1 MVLGDSIRHAAM
13 FVLGLLAF
21 VGGASG
27 AETDLNA
34 ALQQALEGRGHL
46 GKLLEHVP
54 ERTIQNTESATRLVS
69 LLEKTSLE
77 DLLVEVE
84 GVSQLDI
91 VITLF
96 QEAQDAAA
104 IGILTRQGIPHL
116 YRLSNELQ
124 PQLSKSSEREFLF
137 LLQVFAGY
145 KTRAGSLRVLR
156 AAREGVLEDHPLW
169 PYVFDPFLFDHN
181 DAVRILQ
188 ELTKDL
194 PQGQIG
200 RGVLDC
206 ANALLAEGGGFEH
219 PFDQDSGVDR
229 LASWLNGSGDDDVS
243 EIQSAVAALPF
254 LKHAKRAELLEVAF
268 HHPHPLVKA
277 EAGWALERLGDS
289 RGRNLLLRI
298 SKDVRYSWIARR
310 YLKELGQSKSIP
322 KEVLT
327 PAFLARADLC
337 QFLSH
342 PAENGRPPDQVKIL
356 DARSIQ
362 WPPTR
367 RKENVWL
374 IQVIDDAESPGGPA
388 YKGIAFVGPRISY
401 QPEMLKDLT
410 EIEQM
415 YGAYC
420 ARELAQNAD
429 PRIAGQPT
437 PEKGWLLIKSA
448 NPKWRRLKRSP

>member
-1 MVLGDSIRHAAM
+1 MVLGDLIRHAAM

-21 VGGASG
+21 FRGASG
-27 AETDLNA
+27 AETDLNS

-54 ERTIQNTESATRLVS
+54 ERTIQTTESATRLVS

-77 DLLVEVE
+77 DLLVEVG
-84 GVSQLDI
+84 GVSQLDV

-96 QEAQDAAA
+96 QETQDAAA
-104 IGILTRQGIPHL
+104 IGILTRQGLPHL

-124 PQLSKSSEREFLF
+124 PRLSKSSEREFLF

-181 DAVRILQ
+181 DAVRLLQ
-188 ELTKDL
+188 ELTKEL

-206 ANALLAEGGGFEH
+206 ANALLAEGGEFQH
-219 PFDQDSGVDR
+219 PFDQDRGVDR

-277 EAGWALERLGDS
+277 EAGWLLNALATHEEEICFFGSQKTSDIVGS
-289 RGRNLLLRI
+289 RDAI
-298 SKDVRYSWIARR
+298 SKN
-310 YLKELGQSKSIP
+310 LGKASRFRKKCSPLHFWLGLISASSFLIRP
-322 KEVLT
+322 KM
-327 PAFLARADLC
+327 
-337 QFLSH
+337 
-342 PAENGRPPDQVKIL
+342 
-356 DARSIQ
+356 
-362 WPPTR
+362 
-367 RKENVWL
+367 
-374 IQVIDDAESPGGPA
+374 GGPL
-388 YKGIAFVGPRISY
+388 IRLRS
-401 QPEMLKDLT
+401 LT
-410 EIEQM
+410 LVRSS
-415 YGAYC
+415 GHRRV
-420 ARELAQNAD
+420 ARKMS
-429 PRIAGQPT
+429 G
-437 PEKGWLLIKSA
+437 
-448 NPKWRRLKRSP
+448 